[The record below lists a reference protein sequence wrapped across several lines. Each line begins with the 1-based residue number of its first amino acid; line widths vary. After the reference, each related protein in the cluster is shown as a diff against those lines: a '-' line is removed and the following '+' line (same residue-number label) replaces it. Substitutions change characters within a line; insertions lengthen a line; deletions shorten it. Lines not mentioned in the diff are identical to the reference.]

1 MKIGLCAWSFTGAHR
16 EAGRALD
23 PHTPEGLTRLAKDEG
38 LHSVEFAAQWLG
50 DCSPEERAVF
60 AETRAGL
67 NLFLDTGGDD
77 YAADIAPLR
86 QAIETAHQTGA
97 RAVRTTV
104 SRLVE
109 GDRTEYGAEGMRA
122 YIKAL
127 VQPFKEVMPLA
138 EEYGIPVGIENHQDL
153 CSWELLSLC
162 EKVGSPQ
169 LGVTMDV
176 GNALAVGEH
185 PRSFAERILPI
196 LKHVHLKDYAVHPTP
211 SGYRLKR
218 CAIGDGVVNWPE
230 IIALFDRTVPQVEGC
245 IELGASVARHIRL
258 LEADWWAT
266 FPERP
271 LDEAIHAIRTLHQ
284 AADDPDDWQ
293 TPHERG
299 ASAAVRVAYELE
311 QFERSVA
318 YVKKSLS
325 PES

>member
-23 PHTPEGLTRLAKDEG
+23 PHTPEGLTRLAKDAG

-50 DCSPEERAVF
+50 DCSPEQRAVF

-97 RAVRTTV
+97 CAVRTTV

-109 GDRTEYGAEGMRA
+109 GNRTEYGAEGMRA
-122 YIKAL
+122 YIEAL

-266 FPERP
+266 FPARP

-293 TPHERG
+293 TPHERD

-311 QFERSVA
+311 QFEQSVA

>member
-1 MKIGLCAWSFTGAHR
+1 MNIGLCAWSFTGAHK
-16 EAGRALD
+16 EAGRAID
-23 PHTPEGLTRLAKDEG
+23 PHTPEGLTRLSRDNG
-38 LHSVEFAAQWLG
+38 LRSVEFASQWLG

-67 NLFLDTGGDD
+67 DLFLDTGGDN
-77 YAADIAPLR
+77 YAEDIAPLR

-104 SRLVE
+104 SRLLE
-109 GDRTEYGAEGMRA
+109 GNRTKYGAEGMRD
-122 YIKAL
+122 YIEAL
-127 VQPFKEVMPLA
+127 VRPFKEVMPLA

-153 CSWELLSLC
+153 SSWELLSLC

-176 GNALAVGEH
+176 GNAFAVGEH
-185 PRSFAERILPI
+185 PLSFAERILPI
-196 LKHVHLKDYAVHPTP
+196 LKHVHIKDYTVHPTP

-218 CAIGDGVVNWPE
+218 CAIGDGVVDWPE
-230 IIALFDRTVPQVEGC
+230 IIALFDREVPHIQGC
-245 IELGASVARHIRL
+245 IELGASAARHIRL
-258 LEADWWAT
+258 LEEDWWAT

-271 LDEAIHAIRTLHQ
+271 LHETINAIRTLHQ
-284 AADDPDDWQ
+284 AAGDPDDWQ

-299 ASAAVRVAYELE
+299 ESADVRVAYELE

-318 YVKKSLS
+318 YVRGVA
-325 PES
+325 

>member
-1 MKIGLCAWSFTGAHR
+1 MKIGLCAWSFTGAHC

-23 PHTPEGLTRLAKDEG
+23 PHTPEGLTRLAKNEG

-50 DCSPEERAVF
+50 DCSPEQRAVF

-109 GDRTEYGAEGMRA
+109 GNRTEYGAEGMRA
-122 YIKAL
+122 YIEAL

-185 PRSFAERILPI
+185 PLSFAERILPI

-230 IIALFDRTVPQVEGC
+230 IIALFNRAVPQVEGC

-284 AADDPDDWQ
+284 AADERDDWQ

>member
-16 EAGRALD
+16 EAGRALA
-23 PHTPEGLTRLAKDEG
+23 PHTPEGLTRLAKDAG

-50 DCSPEERAVF
+50 DCSPEQRAVF

-109 GDRTEYGAEGMRA
+109 GNRTEYGAEGMRA
-122 YIKAL
+122 YIEAL

-230 IIALFDRTVPQVEGC
+230 IIALFNRAVPQVEGC

-311 QFERSVA
+311 QFEQSVA